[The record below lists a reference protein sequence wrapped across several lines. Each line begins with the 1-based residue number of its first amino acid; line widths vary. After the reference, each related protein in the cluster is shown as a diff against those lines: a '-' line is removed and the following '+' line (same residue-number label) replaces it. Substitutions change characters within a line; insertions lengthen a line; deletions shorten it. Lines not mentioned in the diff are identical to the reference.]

1 MHSFHITCRNS
12 EVTARS
18 ADSVELSRARGI
30 LTRIEEIAREANLL
44 SESFHQ
50 LSPVQGGAGCTT
62 GTGSPQVSGAP
73 IPLMESDKVK
83 ALLLASEACN
93 SWTSEMYTTSRTSP
107 KIPEGMCVT
116 AGLRFPENCTKAD
129 VQECLRASAA
139 AAGFR

>member
-50 LSPVQGGAGCTT
+50 LSSVQA
-62 GTGSPQVSGAP
+62 
-73 IPLMESDKVK
+73 SDVFDK
-83 ALLLASEACN
+83 AFDLFCAEL
-93 SWTSEMYTTSRTSP
+93 YP
-107 KIPEGMCVT
+107 
-116 AGLRFPENCTKAD
+116 AGLKRKAD
-129 VQECLRASAA
+129 VSIGTLYNRKSKQSKNTVS
-139 AAGFR
+139 